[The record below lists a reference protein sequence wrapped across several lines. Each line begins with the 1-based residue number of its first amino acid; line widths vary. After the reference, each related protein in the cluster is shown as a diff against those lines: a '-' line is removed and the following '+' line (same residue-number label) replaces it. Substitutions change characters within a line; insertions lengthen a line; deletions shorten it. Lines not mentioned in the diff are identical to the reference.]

1 MKFCDTIK
9 TIWENLVAE
18 KSFFIKVVS
27 VNALICLMYLVI
39 PASIKTFLGVV
50 FASAGENSAGIY
62 NYLKENLLAIENVI
76 SALIAFILV
85 IGCVMTLVSILF
97 IFEKDNKNYKLQ
109 QSFGMSS
116 MSVVRQSLI
125 QNLILCLSWNVIS
138 IIFAEF
144 LVFLLSTILEIEITI
159 TFMYFVILL
168 VAETLITII
177 VSLLNYLAFLDNSKT
192 KSVKSE

>member
-1 MKFCDTIK
+1 
-9 TIWENLVAE
+9 
-18 KSFFIKVVS
+18 
-27 VNALICLMYLVI
+27 
-39 PASIKTFLGVV
+39 
-50 FASAGENSAGIY
+50 
-62 NYLKENLLAIENVI
+62 
-76 SALIAFILV
+76 
-85 IGCVMTLVSILF
+85 MTLVSILF

-138 IIFAEF
+138 IIFAEV
-144 LVFLLSTILEIEITI
+144 LVLLLSTILEIEITI
-159 TFMYFVILL
+159 TVMYFVILL

-192 KSVKSE
+192 KSIKSE